1 MASRGPI
8 LSGSGP
14 SIIHRARLE
23 NREVQ
28 TSVLVDFKL
37 RLYHIYV
44 SSRKFT
50 VPTSESSR
58 IGGPFFMSLRL
69 RWTWLSGILLIFSG
83 STLGQTQQTAGI
95 AMENHLSGSLAPE
108 AAIDQSQEHQKVPGT
123 ISGSVVGQD
132 GKVLAG
138 VSVKLAMEGQLAS
151 QEALTNE
158 DGQFAFTHV
167 TPGSFQLTITSEGF
181 STQTSTGV
189 LHSGENLALPQILL
203 VLATTVTKVR
213 VELSPIEI
221 AQEQMN
227 DEMKQRVL
235 GVIPNFYVTYVPN
248 AAPLTT
254 KQKYY
259 LSWRLGIDPAYIVTA
274 AGVAGVQ
281 QARNEFSGYGQ
292 GAQGYAKRFG
302 ATFADFTMSN
312 LLGNAVFPTLFKQD
326 PRYFYKGTGTTK
338 SRTLYA
344 LAHAVICKG
353 DNGHWQAN
361 YSGILGSLV
370 AGGISNAYYPAS
382 DRGAGLTFENTAIGI
397 GGTAILN
404 LLKEFVLTKITTN
417 VPQRPNPTDP
427 NHP

>member
-1 MASRGPI
+1 MP
-8 LSGSGP
+8 
-14 SIIHRARLE
+14 E
-23 NREVQ
+23 NREVRHWCYW
-28 TSVLVDFKL
+28 TLVP
-37 RLYHIYV
+37 RLYHMYL
-44 SSRKFT
+44 SSGNFMVAT
-50 VPTSESSR
+50 INSSR
-58 IGGPFFMSLRL
+58 IGRSLCMSVRL
-69 RWTWLSGILLIFSG
+69 RWLWLSGILLIFSA
-83 STLGQTQQTAGI
+83 SALAETQQAAGI
-95 AMENHLSGSLAPE
+95 AMESYLPSSRAPE
-108 AAIDQSQEHQKVPGT
+108 TVDDPQEQQTAPGN

-132 GKVLAG
+132 GKALAG
-138 VSVKLAMEGQLAS
+138 VSVKLAKEGQPTNE
-151 QEALTNE
+151 EALTNE
-158 DGQFAFTHV
+158 DGQFAFRDV

-181 STQTSTGV
+181 STQTSKGM
-189 LHSGENLALPQILL
+189 LHSGENVALPQISLL
-203 VLATTVTKVR
+203 LATTVTKVH

-259 LSWRLGIDPAYIVTA
+259 LSWKLGIDPAYILTA

-312 LLGNAVFPTLFKQD
+312 LLGNAVFPALFKQD

-338 SRTLYA
+338 SRALYA
-344 LAHAVICKG
+344 LANAVICKG

-382 DRGAGLTFENTAIGI
+382 DRGAALTFENTAIGI
-397 GGTAILN
+397 GGSAIIN

-417 VPQRPNPTDP
+417 VPQRPNTTNP
-427 NHP
+427 NHVN

>member
-1 MASRGPI
+1 
-8 LSGSGP
+8 
-14 SIIHRARLE
+14 
-23 NREVQ
+23 
-28 TSVLVDFKL
+28 VLVDFKL
-37 RLYHIYV
+37 RLYDIHM
-44 SSRKFT
+44 SFREFM

-58 IGGPFFMSLRL
+58 IGRSFLMPLRL
-69 RWTWLSGILLIFSG
+69 RWVWLSGILVIFSA
-83 STLGQTQQTAGI
+83 STLAQEQPTASI
-95 AMENHLSGSLAPE
+95 AMENHLSGSRAPE
-108 AAIDQSQEHQKVPGT
+108 TAIDQAQEQQKAPGA

-132 GKVLAG
+132 GKALVG
-138 VSVKLAMEGQLAS
+138 VSVKLATEGQLAS

-158 DGQFAFTHV
+158 EGQFAFTSV
-167 TPGSFQLTITSEGF
+167 PPGSFRLTISSEGF

-189 LHSGENLALPQILL
+189 LHSGEHLALPQALL
-203 VLATTVTKVR
+203 VLATTVTKVH

-259 LSWRLGIDPAYIVTA
+259 LSWKLGIDPAYILTA

-312 LLGNAVFPTLFKQD
+312 LLGNAVFPALFKQD

-344 LAHAVICKG
+344 LANAVICKG

-382 DRGAGLTFENTAIGI
+382 DRGAALTFENTAIGI
-397 GGTAILN
+397 GGSAILN

-417 VPQRPNPTDP
+417 VPQRPNPADP